1 MILTEPVKPVGT
13 RPAREEVERN
23 RTDESTDRTPA
34 SATETKGSITSPGY
48 EEMRQ

>member
-13 RPAREEVERN
+13 RPAREVERN
-23 RTDESTDRTPA
+23 RTDESTDRTPRVGDRN
-34 SATETKGSITSPGY
+34 ERFNYVPGY